1 MLLTAALLSADSR
14 FTCFDK
20 EGHMSNTNAVIE
32 KESRK
37 TPMWKKICYGSGAAG
52 GNVMSTLLASF
63 LLSYY
68 TDTAMLN
75 AIAIGTMFV
84 VCRLLDGVTDIAMG
98 SIVDKTN
105 TKLGKARPWLI
116 LSAPLIGIG
125 IVLILSVPS
134 GWSEAGKMVYAY
146 LTYIFLNCVAYTIF
160 GIAHAALLARM
171 TRNPMDRNTTSVV
184 SSICNNLAG
193 LVVGTAITGLTIK
206 FGWTVT
212 GIVLGIIAC
221 VLILIPGLTIKEV
234 VGMTDDGVEK
244 KDILPL
250 KQQIPAV
257 LKNRYFWLCIG
268 VGALTLLMN
277 ANAIASQIFYC
288 NVVLGEPIFMTQL
301 MSIGQLPG
309 IIILFFMPWF
319 ANKFSKRNFM
329 LIGTGCLVAGFAVLG
344 FAGTSHAL
352 LLAGT
357 ILRSIGAGPIFAG
370 IYALIADECDY
381 GEWKTGIRSEG
392 LMSASQSV
400 GSKVGIGFGSAITG
414 WIIGLAGYNGAAA
427 VQTDAVKSAIV
438 FDFSWLGLIISVA
451 LFFCILL
458 MDVEKYLPEIRASLG
473 EKTAK

>member
-1 MLLTAALLSADSR
+1 MLFRS
-14 FTCFDK
+14 
-20 EGHMSNTNAVIE
+20 
-32 KESRK
+32 
-37 TPMWKKICYGSGAAG
+37 
-52 GNVMSTLLASF
+52 
-63 LLSYY
+63 
-68 TDTAMLN
+68 
-75 AIAIGTMFV
+75 
-84 VCRLLDGVTDIAMG
+84 
-98 SIVDKTN
+98 
-105 TKLGKARPWLI
+105 
-116 LSAPLIGIG
+116 
-125 IVLILSVPS
+125 
-134 GWSEAGKMVYAY
+134 
-146 LTYIFLNCVAYTIF
+146 
-160 GIAHAALLARM
+160 
-171 TRNPMDRNTTSVV
+171 
-184 SSICNNLAG
+184 
-193 LVVGTAITGLTIK
+193 
-206 FGWTVT
+206 
-212 GIVLGIIAC
+212 
-221 VLILIPGLTIKEV
+221 
-234 VGMTDDGVEK
+234 
-244 KDILPL
+244 
-250 KQQIPAV
+250 
-257 LKNRYFWLCIG
+257 LCIG

-370 IYALIADECDY
+370 IYALIADACDY